1 MECPDNVDGLSVNLD
16 VITDEEISHEV
27 KEQTVLVA
35 DVNARVGT
43 YHDFRPSRPGQ
54 FSTGKKNDNGG
65 RMLEMC
71 TYHDLWITNSCFK
84 TKLLLKV
91 SWRQMRSEHRHQ
103 LGLILVSHDDL
114 KNVLRPCSLHN
125 ANWNIDHSL
134 RSCKIRL
141 NVSKMPQLDLVEQFS

>member
-43 YHDFRPSRPGQ
+43 YHDFRPSRLGQ

-71 TYHDLWITNSCFK
+71 TYHDL
-84 TKLLLKV
+84 
-91 SWRQMRSEHRHQ
+91 
-103 LGLILVSHDDL
+103 
-114 KNVLRPCSLHN
+114 
-125 ANWNIDHSL
+125 
-134 RSCKIRL
+134 
-141 NVSKMPQLDLVEQFS
+141 